1 VKILD
6 RYLVRE
12 IVPPLLLAL
21 VGLTFVLMLPPIMQ
35 SLAQLIA
42 KGVAWTVIARVLVT
56 LLPQALSVTIPM
68 ALLYGILFGLGRL
81 SADREF
87 VALQACGVSVFRLL
101 RPIALLA
108 AVAAAATAYE
118 TIVALPDANQ
128 TFREITFNIVASGAE
143 SDIKPRVFYQNFPN
157 RVLYARDI
165 ERGGGWREV
174 FLADASKPDQTT
186 VYVAARGRLAIDRAK
201 QTVTLL
207 LEQGTWHTT
216 FVRKPEEYEGSSFD
230 RIVLDMDAN
239 TVFPRAQIIKGDN
252 EKTIAELRAT
262 AELNRRNHVP
272 YAGQLYTIQQKFSLP
287 AACVVLA
294 LIGVA
299 LGASNR
305 KEGKLGSFALGTGV
319 VFVYYVLL
327 YTARAG
333 ALAGRVWPSV
343 APWLVNVILGAAGV
357 ALVLWR
363 AGSAD
368 RPLSLSVPLLRRLR
382 RPVPAASAA
391 RSGRPVVVVRIPR
404 LNLPRP
410 NLLDVYVGRQYLS
423 VFLLAFV
430 ALVGIFYIATLIDL
444 ADKLL
449 GGVASTSVLLR
460 YFYFATPQYVY
471 YIIPM
476 AALVATLVT
485 IGVLT
490 KNSELIVMRA
500 CGISLYRSALPLLLF
515 GVIFSVLLFVLQEQ
529 VLADSNREAQR
540 LNAIMR
546 GYPMQMVGVLN
557 RQWIIGRHG
566 DIYRYQ
572 AFDPRRDRFSQLS
585 IFHLSD
591 RGWQL
596 DELTY
601 ANEVALAHGGGGE
614 DSLTWVAHNGWTRE
628 FGTTTHRGAVRA
640 AVKYAPFA
648 EKVVSLEPPTYF
660 KTDEPDADRMTY
672 SELRSYIGEL
682 KASGYQVVAYQVQ
695 LQQKLAFPFVA
706 VIMTLIAVPFAVT
719 TGRSGAIYG
728 IGVGLV
734 LAIVYRTALSLFGAL
749 GSGGWIDPTL
759 AAWAPNILFGAT
771 AAYLLLTART

>member
-1 VKILD
+1 
-6 RYLVRE
+6 
-12 IVPPLLLAL
+12 
-21 VGLTFVLMLPPIMQ
+21 
-35 SLAQLIA
+35 
-42 KGVAWTVIARVLVT
+42 
-56 LLPQALSVTIPM
+56 
-68 ALLYGILFGLGRL
+68 
-81 SADREF
+81 
-87 VALQACGVSVFRLL
+87 
-101 RPIALLA
+101 
-108 AVAAAATAYE
+108 
-118 TIVALPDANQ
+118 
-128 TFREITFNIVASGAE
+128 
-143 SDIKPRVFYQNFPN
+143 
-157 RVLYARDI
+157 
-165 ERGGGWREV
+165 
-174 FLADASKPDQTT
+174 
-186 VYVAARGRLAIDRAK
+186 
-201 QTVTLL
+201 
-207 LEQGTWHTT
+207 
-216 FVRKPEEYEGSSFD
+216 
-230 RIVLDMDAN
+230 
-239 TVFPRAQIIKGDN
+239 
-252 EKTIAELRAT
+252 
-262 AELNRRNHVP
+262 
-272 YAGQLYTIQQKFSLP
+272 
-287 AACVVLA
+287 VV
-294 LIGVA
+294 
-299 LGASNR
+299 
-305 KEGKLGSFALGTGV
+305 SFA
-319 VFVYYVLL
+319 
-327 YTARAG
+327 
-333 ALAGRVWPSV
+333 
-343 APWLVNVILGAAGV
+343 
-357 ALVLWR
+357 
-363 AGSAD
+363 
-368 RPLSLSVPLLRRLR
+368 
-382 RPVPAASAA
+382 
-391 RSGRPVVVVRIPR
+391 
-404 LNLPRP
+404 
-410 NLLDVYVGRQYLS
+410 
-423 VFLLAFV
+423 

-601 ANEVALAHGGGGE
+601 ATEVVLAHGGGGE

>member
-1 VKILD
+1 MKILD

-42 KGVAWTVIARVLVT
+42 KGVAWTVILRVLVT

-118 TIVALPDANQ
+118 TIIALPDANQ

-157 RVLYARDI
+157 RVLYARDM

-186 VYVAARGRLAIDRAK
+186 VYVASKGRLIIDRAK

-216 FVRKPEEYEGSSFD
+216 FVKKPEEYEGSSFD

-262 AELNRRNHVP
+262 AEANRGRGVP
-272 YAGQLYTIQQKFSLP
+272 YAAQLYTIQQKFSLP

-333 ALAGRVWPSV
+333 ALAGRLWPSA
-343 APWLVNVILGAAGV
+343 APWLVNVILGAAGI

-363 AGSAD
+363 SGSAD
-368 RPLSLSVPLLRRLR
+368 RPISLSVPLLRRLQ
-382 RPVPAASAA
+382 RPKRAAIAA
-391 RSGRPVVVVRIPR
+391 RSRRPVVVVRIPH

-423 VFLLAFV
+423 VFLVAFV

-500 CGISLYRSALPLLLF
+500 CGISLYRSALPLVLF
-515 GVIFSVLLFVLQEQ
+515 GVLFSVLLFVLQEQ
-529 VLADSNREAQR
+529 VLAESNREAQR

-546 GYPMQMVGVLN
+546 GYPMQTVGVLN

-591 RGWQL
+591 RGWRL

-601 ANEVALAHGGGGE
+601 ANEVVLARGADE
-614 DSLTWVAHNGWTRE
+614 SLTWVAHNGWTRE
-628 FGTTTHRGAVRA
+628 FGTTTHRGAVRT
-640 AVKYAPFA
+640 AVKYVPFA
-648 EKVVSLEPPTYF
+648 EQPVSLESPTYF

-682 KASGYQVVAYQVQ
+682 KASGYQVTPYQVQ

-706 VIMTLIAVPFAVT
+706 MIMTLIAVPFAVT

-749 GSGGWIDPTL
+749 GSGGWVDPAL
-759 AAWAPNILFGAT
+759 AAWAPNILFGAA
-771 AAYLLLTART
+771 AAYLLLTVRT